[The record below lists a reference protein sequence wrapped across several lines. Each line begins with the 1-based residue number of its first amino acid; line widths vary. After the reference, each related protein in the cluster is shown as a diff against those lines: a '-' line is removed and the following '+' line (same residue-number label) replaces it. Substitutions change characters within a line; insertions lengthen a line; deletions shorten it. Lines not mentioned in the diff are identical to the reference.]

1 LLFIAFI
8 AAERERLTVADLA
21 LIGLTIGLGFQF
33 VESNLQLMATG
44 QLPNYVTPFL
54 PGLIQATDHAGGT
67 VIFDPGHA
75 ISTGLVGLA
84 AGVGVRL
91 LKDRRQGAVLVAVTL
106 GLVMF
111 DHAMFNWKVARP
123 VAQATSSLAMTS
135 VFPSAAAPLEWL
147 YSATLQ
153 GRLEVLLLAAG
164 LLLTGWLEGRRHWSA
179 FGNRPELMLSG
190 EQSQPAVFNEWAVAT
205 GRLRGGI
212 DGARQALTYFRH
224 RRAFALARSQV
235 AASGPG
241 AEQVAPAYVT
251 GLEESLLAERDRVE
265 APNEKAARPRR
276 SVKAFLGQ
284 LWTVIKAHRL
294 VLLIAILLIAIFLI
308 LRATGW
314 INYIYGR
321 PLALIIA
328 LASLAYAGWRLRRF
342 LKQPPPDQASADGE
356 TLAAHHGH
364 AILAFAAVGIA
375 ACAVVVWFLPQGAL
389 VPTSG
394 LAFALGAL
402 SQWVTATGAA
412 PAGLLGMGGLAAPTG
427 ECKDCGPARDAVE
440 AGKKE
445 LARLAEEAAPTQAKA
460 AAARAALEAA
470 RKARR
475 EAQSGLDALKN
486 ESYIEGTSGRLA
498 GSKLTTSDLRRQ
510 RMQEAAIR
518 ARFARGEIS
527 RKQMEDELAQW
538 ADEDYVRKLGAE
550 GEADR
555 EKQRQELQDKLD
567 KARTDEDKARPE
579 SEAADAAAKAAADAL
594 AGERAAQDQREAA
607 LAECEGNAPPKKP
620 PADISDLERAFD
632 QAQKDFDKLEEE
644 LSKAMD
650 AQAQDVQK
658 WSTDYNQHLAQ
669 GLRDLDAY
677 LAGYAELAPDLADL
691 WQAYRDMAGAKAM
704 AAYFDKVIDAL
715 MKIDMA
721 HGAAKLA
728 TAGITKGLLP
738 GLEAAASGD
747 ATLAAKANELANV
760 LKEGEQLA
768 AKEAT
773 EASATAAKTGLEVA
787 GEDALGVTA
796 KGGASDAAAVAAK
809 GGAED
814 VAAAM
819 AKPVVPGA
827 VSTGVEVEGSALAQ
841 KGITQA
847 NSSAATLT
855 GDQLQAVEGV
865 VNKELKSLCG
875 PIRKSAI
882 DDQCTQVSEAFAKTW
897 KSGEQ
902 YTVMSDVQA
911 RKMWQMEKL
920 FDSQYIKL
928 GQDPVAAQEAIT
940 KAMQTQGPGSQA
952 LVLVKGEHEVIK
964 DGVATLEQYGHSF
977 NVVNSDGFVK
987 FVDVADP
994 KFILTPDKMAEYHSW
1009 YYMPVK

>member
-1 LLFIAFI
+1 
-8 AAERERLTVADLA
+8 
-21 LIGLTIGLGFQF
+21 
-33 VESNLQLMATG
+33 
-44 QLPNYVTPFL
+44 
-54 PGLIQATDHAGGT
+54 
-67 VIFDPGHA
+67 
-75 ISTGLVGLA
+75 
-84 AGVGVRL
+84 
-91 LKDRRQGAVLVAVTL
+91 
-106 GLVMF
+106 
-111 DHAMFNWKVARP
+111 
-123 VAQATSSLAMTS
+123 
-135 VFPSAAAPLEWL
+135 PLEWL
-147 YSATLQ
+147 YSVTLQ
-153 GRLEVLLLAAG
+153 GRIEVVLLAAG
-164 LLLTGWLEGRRHWSA
+164 LLLTGWLEGRRHWTA
-179 FGNRPELMLSG
+179 FGNRPDLMLSG

-205 GRLRGGI
+205 GRFRGGI
-212 DGARQALTYFRH
+212 DGARQVLTYFRH

-235 AASGPG
+235 APSGPG

-251 GLEESLLAERDRVE
+251 GLEESLLAERERVE
-265 APNEKAARPRR
+265 SPNEQTARPRR

-294 VLLIAILLIAIFLI
+294 LLLIAILLIAVFLV
-308 LRATGW
+308 LRATGS

-394 LAFALGAL
+394 LAFSLGVL
-402 SQWVTATGAA
+402 SQWVAATGAA
-412 PAGLLGMGGLAAPTG
+412 PSGLLGLGGLAAPTG

-445 LARLAEEAAPTQAKA
+445 LARLAEEAAPTQARA

-486 ESYIEGTSGRLA
+486 ESYIEGTAGRLA
-498 GSKLTTSDLRRQ
+498 GSRLTTGDLRRQ
-510 RMQEAAIR
+510 RQQEAAIR

-527 RKQMEDELAQW
+527 RKQMEDELSQW
-538 ADEDYVRKLGAE
+538 ADEDYVRKQGAE

-555 EKQRQELQDKLD
+555 EAQRKELQDKLD
-567 KARTDEDKARPE
+567 KARADEEKARPE
-579 SEAADAAAKAAADAL
+579 SEAADAAAKAAGDAL
-594 AGERAAQDQREAA
+594 AAERAAQDQREAA

-620 PADISDLERAFD
+620 AADISDLERAFD
-632 QAQKDFDKLEEE
+632 QAQRDFDKLEEE

-658 WSTDYNQHLAQ
+658 WTTDYNQHLAQ
-669 GLRDLDAY
+669 SLKDLDAY

-704 AAYFDKVIDAL
+704 AAYFDKIIDTL
-715 MKIDMA
+715 MKIDIA
-721 HGAAKLA
+721 RAGAKLA
-728 TAGITKGLLP
+728 VSGIAKGLLP

-747 ATLAAKANELANV
+747 ATLAAKANELANM

-787 GEDALGVTA
+787 GEDALGVT
-796 KGGASDAAAVAAK
+796 AK

-847 NSSAATLT
+847 NSSAATLG
-855 GDQLQAVEGV
+855 GDQLAAVDSV
-865 VNKELKSLCG
+865 VNKELKALCG

>member
-1 LLFIAFI
+1 
-8 AAERERLTVADLA
+8 
-21 LIGLTIGLGFQF
+21 
-33 VESNLQLMATG
+33 
-44 QLPNYVTPFL
+44 
-54 PGLIQATDHAGGT
+54 
-67 VIFDPGHA
+67 
-75 ISTGLVGLA
+75 
-84 AGVGVRL
+84 
-91 LKDRRQGAVLVAVTL
+91 
-106 GLVMF
+106 
-111 DHAMFNWKVARP
+111 
-123 VAQATSSLAMTS
+123 
-135 VFPSAAAPLEWL
+135 
-147 YSATLQ
+147 
-153 GRLEVLLLAAG
+153 
-164 LLLTGWLEGRRHWSA
+164 
-179 FGNRPELMLSG
+179 
-190 EQSQPAVFNEWAVAT
+190 
-205 GRLRGGI
+205 
-212 DGARQALTYFRH
+212 
-224 RRAFALARSQV
+224 
-235 AASGPG
+235 
-241 AEQVAPAYVT
+241 
-251 GLEESLLAERDRVE
+251 
-265 APNEKAARPRR
+265 
-276 SVKAFLGQ
+276 
-284 LWTVIKAHRL
+284 
-294 VLLIAILLIAIFLI
+294 
-308 LRATGW
+308 
-314 INYIYGR
+314 
-321 PLALIIA
+321 
-328 LASLAYAGWRLRRF
+328 
-342 LKQPPPDQASADGE
+342 
-356 TLAAHHGH
+356 LAAHHGH

-394 LAFALGAL
+394 LAFSLGVL
-402 SQWVTATGAA
+402 SQWVAATGAA
-412 PAGLLGMGGLAAPTG
+412 PSGLLGLGGLAAPTG

-445 LARLAEEAAPTQAKA
+445 LARLAEEAAPTQARA

-486 ESYIEGTSGRLA
+486 ESYIEGTAGRLA
-498 GSKLTTSDLRRQ
+498 GSRLTTGDLRRQ
-510 RMQEAAIR
+510 RQQEAAIR

-527 RKQMEDELAQW
+527 RKQMEDELSQW
-538 ADEDYVRKLGAE
+538 ADEDYVRKQGAE

-555 EKQRQELQDKLD
+555 EAQRKELQDKLD
-567 KARTDEDKARPE
+567 KARADEEKARPE
-579 SEAADAAAKAAADAL
+579 SEAADAAAKAAGDAL
-594 AGERAAQDQREAA
+594 AAERAAQDQREAA

-620 PADISDLERAFD
+620 AADISDLERAFD
-632 QAQKDFDKLEEE
+632 QAQRDFDKLEEE

-658 WSTDYNQHLAQ
+658 WTTDYNQHLAQ
-669 GLRDLDAY
+669 SLKDLDAY

-704 AAYFDKVIDAL
+704 AAYFDKIIDTL
-715 MKIDMA
+715 MKIDIA
-721 HGAAKLA
+721 RAGAKLA
-728 TAGITKGLLP
+728 VSGIAKGLLP

-747 ATLAAKANELANV
+747 ATLAAKANELANM

-787 GEDALGVTA
+787 GEDALGVT
-796 KGGASDAAAVAAK
+796 AK

-847 NSSAATLT
+847 NSSAATLG
-855 GDQLQAVEGV
+855 GDQLAAVDSV
-865 VNKELKSLCG
+865 VNKELKALCG